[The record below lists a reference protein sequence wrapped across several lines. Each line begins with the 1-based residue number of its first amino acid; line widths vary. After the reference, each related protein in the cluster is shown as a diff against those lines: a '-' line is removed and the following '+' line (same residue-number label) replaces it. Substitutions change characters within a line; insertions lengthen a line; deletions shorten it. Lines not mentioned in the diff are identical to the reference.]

1 MENNILR
8 RFWGWKPKKN
18 IEPHQ
23 GITGSYRKGAKWIP
37 RFVEYQ
43 QWKGKKVKKLWWN
56 LSSMPINTGLDLKA
70 RFVWGKRSV

>member
-43 QWKGKKVKKLWWN
+43 QWKGKKVIGP
-56 LSSMPINTGLDLKA
+56 SGSG
-70 RFVWGKRSV
+70 